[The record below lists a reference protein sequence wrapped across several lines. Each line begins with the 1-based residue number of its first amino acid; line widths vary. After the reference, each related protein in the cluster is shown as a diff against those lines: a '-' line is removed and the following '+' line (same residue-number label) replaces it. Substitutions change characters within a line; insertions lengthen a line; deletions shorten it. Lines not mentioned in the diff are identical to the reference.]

1 MVRTFHTHH
10 IRKQTELTGILWD
23 FKPLSGEHKDE
34 IYPIATPCCW
44 ESHPDFSSYRGEGE
58 YTTKFYAEGN
68 IHLEFKGVSHTA
80 TVTLD
85 GIEIARHYNA
95 YTIFDALVKNLEKGE
110 HILTIKADNRFSEAS
125 ALHIPNDYMSY
136 GGVSRPVILEQL
148 KDIYI
153 ERFHILPHK
162 NADDVWEASFEI
174 SLHNLVATSNTVDL
188 RIDICEKNALQTV
201 VASKNIPSI
210 TLQANERLTLSSI
223 VKCPTAKEWSWE
235 SPNLYFAKITVMHNE
250 MAIDD
255 LIDQFGFREI
265 AIQGKDILMNGKP
278 IRIKGVCRHEDHPQY
293 GCAIPYHA
301 MAYDLNLIHDLGANS
316 IRTVHYPNDELF
328 LDLCDEMGILVWEEN
343 HARGLSEEDM
353 KNPNFEPQAE
363 NVIREMIRDHYNH
376 PSIYIW
382 GILNECASE
391 TEYGKSCYAKQFH
404 IIHELDPS
412 RPASFASCKFKT
424 DICLDLPDVV
434 SYNIYPQWY
443 LNTPVDEYFED
454 LYNWIQTETD
464 GSGKPFLI
472 TEIGAG
478 GLYGYHNPE
487 HSRWTEEYQAQA
499 LEKQITAI
507 LENSNCIGLYI
518 WQFCDVRV
526 SEEWFQNRPRT
537 MNNKGIVDEFRRK
550 KMCYEIVKHL
560 YHTLE

>member
-44 ESHPDFSSYRGEGE
+44 ESHPDFASYRGEGE

-68 IHLEFKGVSHTA
+68 IRLEFKGVSHTA

-136 GGVSRPVILEQL
+136 GGVSRPVVLEQL

-235 SPNLYFAKITVMHNE
+235 SPNLYFAKITMMHNE

-278 IRIKGVCRHEDHPQY
+278 IRIKGICRHEDHPQY

-301 MAYDLNLIHDLGANS
+301 MAYDLNLIRDLGANS

-443 LNTPVDEYFED
+443 LNTPVDDYFED

-487 HSRWTEEYQAQA
+487 HSRWTEEYQVQA

-518 WQFCDVRV
+518 WQFCDIRV

-550 KMCYEIVKHL
+550 KMCYEVVKHL